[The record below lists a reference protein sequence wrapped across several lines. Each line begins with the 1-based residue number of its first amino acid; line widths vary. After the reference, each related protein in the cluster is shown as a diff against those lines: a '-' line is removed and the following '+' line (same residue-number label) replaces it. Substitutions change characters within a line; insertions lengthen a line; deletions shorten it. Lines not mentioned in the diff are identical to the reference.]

1 MEGDAP
7 IPLPELWT
15 SPLPTAPLDNPLAPP
30 AWVRYTDQTE
40 MPLLPNGQLLTRWA
54 HDIRC
59 CCPNQIAPTIGP
71 TSVHDPTQQACRCRR
86 AEHPSPAATIHSEDS
101 SFGIDALC
109 ISPASDAS
117 ARLISDGST
126 CSGYP
131 CDTPN
136 IVGQQTPPT
145 RYTLLMGPLDLHHL
159 PCGAPHIPTDAEKDR
174 ARARIAEREVQIN
187 ALEVKIRNLKAT
199 FEAESQEKYAAIKD
213 HFNCRILVIQN
224 EITDRLNDALGR
236 TPGSGGG
243 CHGREGEEVALPCPE
258 VRTSG
263 TRSSS

>member
-15 SPLPTAPLDNPLAPP
+15 SPLPTAPLDNPLAPY

-117 ARLISDGST
+117 A
-126 CSGYP
+126 
-131 CDTPN
+131 
-136 IVGQQTPPT
+136 Q
-145 RYTLLMGPLDLHHL
+145 
-159 PCGAPHIPTDAEKDR
+159 HIPTGSEEVR
-174 ARARIAEREVQIN
+174 ARARIAEREVQIK
-187 ALEVKIRNLKAT
+187 ALEVKIGDLKAS

-213 HFNCRILVIQN
+213 HFNSRILVIQN
-224 EITDRLNDALGR
+224 EIADRLNDVLGR
-236 TPGSGGG
+236 APGSGSG
-243 CHGREGEEVALPCPE
+243 CHGREGEECALPCPE
-258 VRTSG
+258 VRTLSI
-263 TRSSS
+263 RYSS